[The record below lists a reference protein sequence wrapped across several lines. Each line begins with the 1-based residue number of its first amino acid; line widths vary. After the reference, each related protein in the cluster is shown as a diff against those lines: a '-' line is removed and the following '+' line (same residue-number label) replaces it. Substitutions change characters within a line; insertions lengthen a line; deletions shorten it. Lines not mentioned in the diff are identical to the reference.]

1 MTKLLDQALQIARQ
15 LPPDAQDDIARLI
28 LQLAGA
34 NDEAEPVPLSA
45 EERAAIDASKR
56 AAARGEFASEAEV
69 EAVWAKYGL

>member
-1 MTKLLDQALQIARQ
+1 MTKLLDQALQVARR

-45 EERAAIDASKR
+45 EERAAIEASKR
-56 AAARGEFASEAEV
+56 AAARGELATEAEV